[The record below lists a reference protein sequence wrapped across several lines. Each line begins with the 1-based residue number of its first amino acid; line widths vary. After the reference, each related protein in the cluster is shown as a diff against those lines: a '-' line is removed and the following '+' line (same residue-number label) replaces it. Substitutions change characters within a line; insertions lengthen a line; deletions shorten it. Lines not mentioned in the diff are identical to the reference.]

1 MARGGGECGWPGTT
15 EVGHF
20 YFLLGLGGLLLLAF
34 GLHLHR
40 RFGRRARLPF
50 VLDEALFTPSQ
61 RAFLAVLERALGAD
75 FRVYG
80 RVRVAEVIALRPRL
94 DRAARRRAW
103 ALLGDRQFD
112 FLVCAAATGAI
123 VGAVNLAPR
132 SRRGRPPPRDA
143 LDRICAAAGLPF
155 VRVREADD
163 YAAAGLTERLFAVMQ
178 TSARP
183 VPASPV
189 PVLGAPPR
197 REAPPDLHTLSEVVL
212 EDAREPRLRC
222 VAARP
227 RAPTPAAVR
236 VPAVTVVPVLPTAP
250 VAPAVLPAPQP
261 PRREPT
267 LAGSGDLDPGPAFQV
282 NGGLDDEDGQD
293 DRPVRAWRR

>member
-1 MARGGGECGWPGTT
+1 M
-15 EVGHF
+15 GHF
-20 YFLLGLGGLLLLAF
+20 YFLLGLAGLLLLTF

-40 RFGRRARLPF
+40 RFGRRGRLPF
-50 VLDEALFTPSQ
+50 VVDQALFTPPQ

-163 YAAAGLTERLFAVMQ
+163 YAAAGLTERLVQAMQ
-178 TSARP
+178 TQVRP
-183 VPASPV
+183 VPAPPV
-189 PVLGAPPR
+189 PVQVLRAPPR
-197 REAPPDLHTLSEVVL
+197 PEAAPDLYTLSEVVV
-212 EDAREPRLRC
+212 EDAREPRLRS

-227 RAPTPAAVR
+227 RAPTPTAVR
-236 VPAVTVVPVLPTAP
+236 VAAVAVVPVVP
-250 VAPAVLPAPQP
+250 VAPAAPAAPVVLPTTQS

-267 LAGSGDLDPGPAFQV
+267 LAGPGDLDPGPAFQV
-282 NGGLDDEDGQD
+282 NGGLEEEDDQDG
-293 DRPVRAWRR
+293 RPVRAWRR